1 MRFQVIINT
10 IFLDIGRVLVGIDYE
25 PALTTLAN
33 LNGLSVEEIIRRL
46 ENDSVIPDYEKGFL
60 TTEEFFEQITILLDI
75 DISLERFEGIWTG
88 TLVMDN
94 QDSNDFIP
102 SELFQQLKCNHRVIA
117 LSNTNEMQFDYLSK
131 VYPLIREFDD
141 YVLSHQVG
149 HLKPDPEIYRRAI
162 QQSGTSPEESLFVD
176 DLVENVKGAEQM
188 GIKGLLFE
196 GKGQL
201 RQDLGK
207 LKILCG

>member
-10 IFLDIGRVLVGIDYE
+10 IFLDIGMVLVGIDYE
-25 PALTTLAN
+25 PTLTTLAN
-33 LNGLSVEEIIRRL
+33 LNGLSVKEIIRRL

-94 QDSNDFIP
+94 WGSNDFIP
-102 SELFQQLKCNHRVIA
+102 SELFQQLKRNHRVIA
-117 LSNTNEMQFDYLSK
+117 LSNTNEMQFDYLSE

-162 QQSGTSPEESLFVD
+162 QQSGASPEESLFVD

-188 GIKGLLFE
+188 GIRGLLFE

-201 RQDLGK
+201 RQDLEK
-207 LKILCG
+207 LKILCE

>member
-1 MRFQVIINT
+1 MIINT
-10 IFLDIGRVLVGIDYE
+10 IFLDIGMVLVGIDYE
-25 PALTTLAN
+25 PTLTTLAN
-33 LNGLSVEEIIRRL
+33 LNGLSVKEIIRRL

-94 QDSNDFIP
+94 WGSNDFIP
-102 SELFQQLKCNHRVIA
+102 SELFQQLKRNHRVIA
-117 LSNTNEMQFDYLSK
+117 LSNTNEMQFDYLSE

-162 QQSGTSPEESLFVD
+162 QQSGASPEESLFVD

-188 GIKGLLFE
+188 GIRGLLFE

-201 RQDLGK
+201 RQDLEK
-207 LKILCG
+207 LKILCE